1 MRKIISIIIISI
13 ITILVAILIFLTT
26 AGIKTDNFNS
36 LINEKVNEI
45 DPKIK
50 LKLNEVNFKL
60 NPSNFEFEISTL
72 DPQIAIN
79 EKNIDLENI
88 KFDLNISEYISNK
101 NPISE
106 ISIIS
111 KENDIDR
118 FIDFINEYP
127 DTDFRLLLTG
137 FCPESL
143 GNKHEHFSQID
154 KVKEFGGEF
163 VEIILTGK
171 DFYEAYDKSVVFCS
185 QKKLNFIHPFNDY
198 KIIEGQAT
206 LFLEIL
212 DQTDEKIDTLI
223 IPIGGGGLISGAIN
237 VFKQLS
243 KKTKIIGVQP
253 VGAPTMKKSI
263 NQNKVITLSEI
274 DNFVDGAAVRKVGDL
289 TFDYCKKYLDDI
301 IIIDE
306 DEICKT
312 ILDLEKNHNIIA
324 EPAGAMSITALRHVK
339 EEIKGKNVVCIICG
353 GNNDRRRIPEIQL
366 RSNRWINQFLK

>member
-1 MRKIISIIIISI
+1 MKDVVKTTSLQKNKIFSDFYSSN
-13 ITILVAILIFLTT
+13 IFLKREDQQKVKSFKIRGAYNKIMSLSKDKINKGIVCAS
-26 AGIKTDNFNS
+26 AGNHAQGFALTCKLQRIKGFVFMPRIT
-36 LINEKVNEI
+36 
-45 DPKIK
+45 PR
-50 LKLNEVNFKL
+50 LK
-60 NPSNFEFEISTL
+60 
-72 DPQIAIN
+72 
-79 EKNIDLENI
+79 
-88 KFDLNISEYISNK
+88 
-101 NPISE
+101 
-106 ISIIS
+106 
-111 KENDIDR
+111 
-118 FIDFINEYP
+118 
-127 DTDFRLLLTG
+127 
-137 FCPESL
+137 
-143 GNKHEHFSQID
+143 ID

-171 DFYEAYDKSVVFCS
+171 DFYEAYDKSVIFCS

-212 DQTDEKIDTLI
+212 DQTDKKIDTLI

-243 KKTKIIGVQP
+243 KITKIIGVQP
-253 VGAPTMKKSI
+253 AGAPTMKKSI

-324 EPAGAMSITALRHVK
+324 EPAVAMSITALRQVK

-353 GNNDRRRIPEIQL
+353 GNNDRRRIPEIRL

>member
-1 MRKIISIIIISI
+1 MIELIDIYRIKKAKNAMKDVVKTTSLQKNKIYSDFYSSN
-13 ITILVAILIFLTT
+13 IFLKREDQQKVKSFKIRG
-26 AGIKTDNFNS
+26 AYNKINS
-36 LINEKVNEI
+36 LSKDKINKGIVCASAGNHAQGFALTC
-45 DPKIK
+45 KLQRIK
-50 LKLNEVNFKL
+50 GFVFMPRITPRLK
-60 NPSNFEFEISTL
+60 
-72 DPQIAIN
+72 
-79 EKNIDLENI
+79 
-88 KFDLNISEYISNK
+88 
-101 NPISE
+101 
-106 ISIIS
+106 
-111 KENDIDR
+111 
-118 FIDFINEYP
+118 
-127 DTDFRLLLTG
+127 
-137 FCPESL
+137 
-143 GNKHEHFSQID
+143 ID

-253 VGAPTMKKSI
+253 AGAPTMKKSI

-324 EPAGAMSITALRHVK
+324 EPAGAMSITALRQVK

>member
-1 MRKIISIIIISI
+1 MIELIDIYRIKKAKNAMNDVVRTTSLQKNKIYSDFYSSN
-13 ITILVAILIFLTT
+13 IFLKREDQQKVKSFKIRG
-26 AGIKTDNFNS
+26 AYNKINS
-36 LINEKVNEI
+36 LSKDKINKGIVCASAGNHAQGFALTC
-45 DPKIK
+45 KLQRIK
-50 LKLNEVNFKL
+50 GYVFMPRITPRLK
-60 NPSNFEFEISTL
+60 
-72 DPQIAIN
+72 
-79 EKNIDLENI
+79 
-88 KFDLNISEYISNK
+88 
-101 NPISE
+101 
-106 ISIIS
+106 
-111 KENDIDR
+111 
-118 FIDFINEYP
+118 
-127 DTDFRLLLTG
+127 
-137 FCPESL
+137 
-143 GNKHEHFSQID
+143 ID

-171 DFYEAYDKSVVFCS
+171 DFYEAYDKSVIFCS

-212 DQTDEKIDTLI
+212 NQTDEKIDTLI

-253 VGAPTMKKSI
+253 AGAPTMKKSI

-289 TFDYCKKYLDDI
+289 TFNYCKKYLDDI

-312 ILDLEKNHNIIA
+312 ILDLEKHHNIIA
-324 EPAGAMSITALRHVK
+324 EPAGAMSITALRQVK
-339 EEIKGKNVVCIICG
+339 EEIAGKNVVCIICG
-353 GNNDRRRIPEIQL
+353 GNNDRRRLPEIEL
-366 RSNRWINQFLK
+366 RSNRWINQFCK

>member
-1 MRKIISIIIISI
+1 MKDVVKTTSLQKNKIFSDFYSSN
-13 ITILVAILIFLTT
+13 IFLKREDQQKVKSFKIRG
-26 AGIKTDNFNS
+26 AYNKINS
-36 LINEKVNEI
+36 LSKDKINKGIVCASAGNHAQGFALTC
-45 DPKIK
+45 KLQRIK
-50 LKLNEVNFKL
+50 GFVFMPRITPRLK
-60 NPSNFEFEISTL
+60 
-72 DPQIAIN
+72 
-79 EKNIDLENI
+79 
-88 KFDLNISEYISNK
+88 
-101 NPISE
+101 
-106 ISIIS
+106 
-111 KENDIDR
+111 
-118 FIDFINEYP
+118 
-127 DTDFRLLLTG
+127 
-137 FCPESL
+137 
-143 GNKHEHFSQID
+143 ID

-253 VGAPTMKKSI
+253 AGAPTMKKSI

-289 TFDYCKKYLDDI
+289 TFDYCKEYLDDI

-324 EPAGAMSITALRHVK
+324 EPAGAMSITALRQVK

-353 GNNDRRRIPEIQL
+353 GNNDKRRIPEIQL

>member
-1 MRKIISIIIISI
+1 MKDVVKTTSLQKNKIYSDFYSSN
-13 ITILVAILIFLTT
+13 IFLKREDQQKVKSFKIRG
-26 AGIKTDNFNS
+26 AYNKINS
-36 LINEKVNEI
+36 LSKDKINKGIVCASAGNHAQGFALTCKLQ
-45 DPKIK
+45 KIK
-50 LKLNEVNFKL
+50 GFVFMPRITPRLK
-60 NPSNFEFEISTL
+60 
-72 DPQIAIN
+72 
-79 EKNIDLENI
+79 
-88 KFDLNISEYISNK
+88 
-101 NPISE
+101 
-106 ISIIS
+106 
-111 KENDIDR
+111 
-118 FIDFINEYP
+118 
-127 DTDFRLLLTG
+127 
-137 FCPESL
+137 
-143 GNKHEHFSQID
+143 ID

-253 VGAPTMKKSI
+253 AGAPTMKKSI
-263 NQNKVITLSEI
+263 NQNKVITLSER
-274 DNFVDGAAVRKVGDL
+274 DNFVDGAAVRKVVDL

-324 EPAGAMSITALRHVK
+324 EPAGAMSITALRQVK

>member
-1 MRKIISIIIISI
+1 MKDVVKTTSLQKNKIYSDFYSSN
-13 ITILVAILIFLTT
+13 IFLKREDQQKVKSFKIRG
-26 AGIKTDNFNS
+26 AYNKINS
-36 LINEKVNEI
+36 LSMDKINKGIVCASAGNHAQGFALTC
-45 DPKIK
+45 KLQRIK
-50 LKLNEVNFKL
+50 GFVFMPRITPRLK
-60 NPSNFEFEISTL
+60 
-72 DPQIAIN
+72 
-79 EKNIDLENI
+79 
-88 KFDLNISEYISNK
+88 
-101 NPISE
+101 
-106 ISIIS
+106 
-111 KENDIDR
+111 
-118 FIDFINEYP
+118 
-127 DTDFRLLLTG
+127 
-137 FCPESL
+137 
-143 GNKHEHFSQID
+143 ID

-253 VGAPTMKKSI
+253 AGAPTMKKSI

-324 EPAGAMSITALRHVK
+324 EPAGAMSITALRQVK

-353 GNNDRRRIPEIQL
+353 GNNDRRRIPEIRL

>member
-1 MRKIISIIIISI
+1 MKDVVKTTSLQKNKIYSDFYSSN
-13 ITILVAILIFLTT
+13 IFLKREDQQKVKSFKIRG
-26 AGIKTDNFNS
+26 AYNKINS
-36 LINEKVNEI
+36 LSMDKINKGIVCASAGNHAQGFALTC
-45 DPKIK
+45 KLQRIK
-50 LKLNEVNFKL
+50 GFVFMPRITPRLK
-60 NPSNFEFEISTL
+60 
-72 DPQIAIN
+72 
-79 EKNIDLENI
+79 
-88 KFDLNISEYISNK
+88 
-101 NPISE
+101 
-106 ISIIS
+106 
-111 KENDIDR
+111 
-118 FIDFINEYP
+118 
-127 DTDFRLLLTG
+127 
-137 FCPESL
+137 
-143 GNKHEHFSQID
+143 ID

-253 VGAPTMKKSI
+253 AGAPTMKKSI
-263 NQNKVITLSEI
+263 NQNKVITLNEI

-289 TFDYCKKYLDDI
+289 TFNYCKKYLDDI

-324 EPAGAMSITALRHVK
+324 EPAGAMSITALRQVK
-339 EEIKGKNVVCIICG
+339 EEIIGKNVVCIICG
-353 GNNDRRRIPEIQL
+353 GNNDRRRIPEIEL
-366 RSNRWINQFLK
+366 RSNRWINQFCK

>member
-1 MRKIISIIIISI
+1 MIELIDIYRIKKAKNAMKDVVKTTSLQKNKIYSDFYSSN
-13 ITILVAILIFLTT
+13 IFLKREDQQKVKSFKIRG
-26 AGIKTDNFNS
+26 AYNKINS
-36 LINEKVNEI
+36 LSKDKINKGIVCASAGNHAQGFALTC
-45 DPKIK
+45 KLQRIK
-50 LKLNEVNFKL
+50 GYVFMPRITPRLK
-60 NPSNFEFEISTL
+60 
-72 DPQIAIN
+72 
-79 EKNIDLENI
+79 
-88 KFDLNISEYISNK
+88 
-101 NPISE
+101 
-106 ISIIS
+106 
-111 KENDIDR
+111 
-118 FIDFINEYP
+118 
-127 DTDFRLLLTG
+127 
-137 FCPESL
+137 
-143 GNKHEHFSQID
+143 ID

-253 VGAPTMKKSI
+253 AGAPTMKKSI

-324 EPAGAMSITALRHVK
+324 EPAGAMSITALRQVK
-339 EEIKGKNVVCIICG
+339 EEIIGKNVVCIICG
-353 GNNDRRRIPEIQL
+353 GNNDRRRIPEIEL
-366 RSNRWINQFLK
+366 RSNRWINQFCK

>member
-1 MRKIISIIIISI
+1 MKDVVKTTSLQKNKIFSDFYSSN
-13 ITILVAILIFLTT
+13 IFLKREDQQKVKSFKIRG
-26 AGIKTDNFNS
+26 AYNKINS
-36 LINEKVNEI
+36 LSKDKINKGIVCASAGNHAQGFALTC
-45 DPKIK
+45 KLQRIK
-50 LKLNEVNFKL
+50 GFVFMPRITPRLK
-60 NPSNFEFEISTL
+60 
-72 DPQIAIN
+72 
-79 EKNIDLENI
+79 
-88 KFDLNISEYISNK
+88 
-101 NPISE
+101 
-106 ISIIS
+106 
-111 KENDIDR
+111 
-118 FIDFINEYP
+118 
-127 DTDFRLLLTG
+127 
-137 FCPESL
+137 
-143 GNKHEHFSQID
+143 ID

-253 VGAPTMKKSI
+253 AGAPTMKKSI

-324 EPAGAMSITALRHVK
+324 EPAGAMSITALRQVK
-339 EEIKGKNVVCIICG
+339 EEIIGKNVVCIICG

>member
-1 MRKIISIIIISI
+1 MKDVVKTTALQKNKIYSDFYSSN
-13 ITILVAILIFLTT
+13 IFLKREDQQKVKSFKIRG
-26 AGIKTDNFNS
+26 AYNKINS
-36 LINEKVNEI
+36 LSKDKINKGIVCASAGNHAQGFALTC
-45 DPKIK
+45 KLQRIK
-50 LKLNEVNFKL
+50 GFVFMPRITPRLK
-60 NPSNFEFEISTL
+60 
-72 DPQIAIN
+72 
-79 EKNIDLENI
+79 
-88 KFDLNISEYISNK
+88 
-101 NPISE
+101 
-106 ISIIS
+106 
-111 KENDIDR
+111 
-118 FIDFINEYP
+118 
-127 DTDFRLLLTG
+127 
-137 FCPESL
+137 
-143 GNKHEHFSQID
+143 ID

-253 VGAPTMKKSI
+253 AGAPTMKKSI

-312 ILDLEKNHNIIA
+312 ILDLENNHNIIA
-324 EPAGAMSITALRHVK
+324 EPAGAMSITALRQVK
-339 EEIKGKNVVCIICG
+339 EEIKGKNIVCIICG

>member
-1 MRKIISIIIISI
+1 MKDVVKTTSLQKNKIFSDFYSSN
-13 ITILVAILIFLTT
+13 IFLKREDQQKVKSFKIRG
-26 AGIKTDNFNS
+26 AYNKINS
-36 LINEKVNEI
+36 LSKDKINKGIVCASAGNHAQGFALTCKLQRI
-45 DPKIK
+45 KGFVFMPKITPR
-50 LKLNEVNFKL
+50 LK
-60 NPSNFEFEISTL
+60 
-72 DPQIAIN
+72 
-79 EKNIDLENI
+79 
-88 KFDLNISEYISNK
+88 
-101 NPISE
+101 
-106 ISIIS
+106 
-111 KENDIDR
+111 
-118 FIDFINEYP
+118 
-127 DTDFRLLLTG
+127 
-137 FCPESL
+137 
-143 GNKHEHFSQID
+143 ID

-243 KKTKIIGVQP
+243 KETKIIGVQP
-253 VGAPTMKKSI
+253 AGAPTMKKSI

-324 EPAGAMSITALRHVK
+324 EPAGAMSITALRQVK

-353 GNNDRRRIPEIQL
+353 GNNDRRRIPEIEL

>member
-1 MRKIISIIIISI
+1 MKDVVKTTSLQKNKIFSDFYSSN
-13 ITILVAILIFLTT
+13 IFLKREDQQK
-26 AGIKTDNFNS
+26 IKSFKIRGAYNKINS
-36 LINEKVNEI
+36 LSKDKINKGIVCASAGNHAQGFALTC
-45 DPKIK
+45 KLQRIK
-50 LKLNEVNFKL
+50 GFVFMPRITPRLK
-60 NPSNFEFEISTL
+60 
-72 DPQIAIN
+72 
-79 EKNIDLENI
+79 
-88 KFDLNISEYISNK
+88 
-101 NPISE
+101 
-106 ISIIS
+106 
-111 KENDIDR
+111 
-118 FIDFINEYP
+118 
-127 DTDFRLLLTG
+127 
-137 FCPESL
+137 
-143 GNKHEHFSQID
+143 ID

-253 VGAPTMKKSI
+253 AGAPTMKKSI

-324 EPAGAMSITALRHVK
+324 EPAGAMSITALRQVK

>member
-1 MRKIISIIIISI
+1 MKDVVKTTSLQKNKIFSDFYSSN
-13 ITILVAILIFLTT
+13 IFLKREDQQKVKSFKIRG
-26 AGIKTDNFNS
+26 AYNKINS
-36 LINEKVNEI
+36 LSKDKINKGIVCASAGNHAQGFALTCKLQ
-45 DPKIK
+45 KIK
-50 LKLNEVNFKL
+50 GFVFMPRITPRLK
-60 NPSNFEFEISTL
+60 
-72 DPQIAIN
+72 
-79 EKNIDLENI
+79 
-88 KFDLNISEYISNK
+88 
-101 NPISE
+101 
-106 ISIIS
+106 
-111 KENDIDR
+111 
-118 FIDFINEYP
+118 
-127 DTDFRLLLTG
+127 
-137 FCPESL
+137 
-143 GNKHEHFSQID
+143 ID

-171 DFYEAYDKSVVFCS
+171 DFYEAYDKSVIFCS

-253 VGAPTMKKSI
+253 AGAPTMKKSI

-324 EPAGAMSITALRHVK
+324 EPAGAMSITALRQVK

>member
-1 MRKIISIIIISI
+1 MKGVVKTTSLQKNKIYSDFYSSN
-13 ITILVAILIFLTT
+13 IFLKREDQQKVKSFKIRG
-26 AGIKTDNFNS
+26 AYNKINS
-36 LINEKVNEI
+36 LSKDKINKGIVCASAGNHAQGFALTC
-45 DPKIK
+45 KLQRIK
-50 LKLNEVNFKL
+50 GFVFMPRITPRLK
-60 NPSNFEFEISTL
+60 
-72 DPQIAIN
+72 
-79 EKNIDLENI
+79 
-88 KFDLNISEYISNK
+88 
-101 NPISE
+101 
-106 ISIIS
+106 
-111 KENDIDR
+111 
-118 FIDFINEYP
+118 
-127 DTDFRLLLTG
+127 
-137 FCPESL
+137 
-143 GNKHEHFSQID
+143 ID

-243 KKTKIIGVQP
+243 KITKIIGVQP
-253 VGAPTMKKSI
+253 AGAPTMKKSI

-289 TFDYCKKYLDDI
+289 TFNYCKKYLDDI

-324 EPAGAMSITALRHVK
+324 EPAGAMSITALRQVK
-339 EEIKGKNVVCIICG
+339 EEIIGKNVVCIICG

>member
-1 MRKIISIIIISI
+1 MKDVVKTTSLQKNKIYSDFYSSN
-13 ITILVAILIFLTT
+13 IFLKREDQQKVKSFKIRG
-26 AGIKTDNFNS
+26 AYNKINS
-36 LINEKVNEI
+36 LSKDKINKGIVCASAGNHAQGFALTCKLQRI
-45 DPKIK
+45 KGFVFMPKITPR
-50 LKLNEVNFKL
+50 LK
-60 NPSNFEFEISTL
+60 
-72 DPQIAIN
+72 
-79 EKNIDLENI
+79 
-88 KFDLNISEYISNK
+88 
-101 NPISE
+101 
-106 ISIIS
+106 
-111 KENDIDR
+111 
-118 FIDFINEYP
+118 
-127 DTDFRLLLTG
+127 
-137 FCPESL
+137 
-143 GNKHEHFSQID
+143 ID

-253 VGAPTMKKSI
+253 AGAPTMKKSI
-263 NQNKVITLSEI
+263 NQNKIITLSEI

-324 EPAGAMSITALRHVK
+324 EPAGAMSITALRQVK
-339 EEIKGKNVVCIICG
+339 EEIIGKNVVCIICG

-366 RSNRWINQFLK
+366 RSNRWINQFRK

>member
-1 MRKIISIIIISI
+1 MKDVVKTTSLQKNKIYSDFYSSN
-13 ITILVAILIFLTT
+13 IFLKREDQQKVKSFKIRG
-26 AGIKTDNFNS
+26 AYNKINS
-36 LINEKVNEI
+36 LSKDKINKGIVCASAGNHAQGFALTC
-45 DPKIK
+45 KLQRIK
-50 LKLNEVNFKL
+50 GFVFMPRITPRLK
-60 NPSNFEFEISTL
+60 
-72 DPQIAIN
+72 
-79 EKNIDLENI
+79 
-88 KFDLNISEYISNK
+88 
-101 NPISE
+101 
-106 ISIIS
+106 
-111 KENDIDR
+111 
-118 FIDFINEYP
+118 
-127 DTDFRLLLTG
+127 
-137 FCPESL
+137 
-143 GNKHEHFSQID
+143 ID

-171 DFYEAYDKSVVFCS
+171 DFYEAYDKSVIFCS

-253 VGAPTMKKSI
+253 AGAPTMKKSI

-301 IIIDE
+301 IVINE

-324 EPAGAMSITALRHVK
+324 EPAGAMSITALRQVK

>member
-1 MRKIISIIIISI
+1 MIELIDIYRIKKAKNAMKGVVKTTSLQKNKIYSDFYSSN
-13 ITILVAILIFLTT
+13 IFLKREDQQKVKSFKIRG
-26 AGIKTDNFNS
+26 AYNKINS
-36 LINEKVNEI
+36 LSKDKINKGIVCASAGNHAQGFALTC
-45 DPKIK
+45 KLQRIK
-50 LKLNEVNFKL
+50 GFVFMPRITPRLK
-60 NPSNFEFEISTL
+60 
-72 DPQIAIN
+72 
-79 EKNIDLENI
+79 
-88 KFDLNISEYISNK
+88 
-101 NPISE
+101 
-106 ISIIS
+106 
-111 KENDIDR
+111 
-118 FIDFINEYP
+118 
-127 DTDFRLLLTG
+127 
-137 FCPESL
+137 
-143 GNKHEHFSQID
+143 ID

-223 IPIGGGGLISGAIN
+223 IPIGGGGLISGAII

-253 VGAPTMKKSI
+253 AGAPTMKKSI

-324 EPAGAMSITALRHVK
+324 EPAGAMSITALRQVK
-339 EEIKGKNVVCIICG
+339 EEIKGKTVVCIICG
-353 GNNDRRRIPEIQL
+353 GYNDRRRIPEIQL

>member
-1 MRKIISIIIISI
+1 MKGVVKTTSLQKNKIYSDFYSSN
-13 ITILVAILIFLTT
+13 IFLKREDQQKVKSFKIRG
-26 AGIKTDNFNS
+26 AYNKINS
-36 LINEKVNEI
+36 LSKDKINKGIVCASAGNHAQGFALTC
-45 DPKIK
+45 KLQRIK
-50 LKLNEVNFKL
+50 GFVFMPRITPRLK
-60 NPSNFEFEISTL
+60 
-72 DPQIAIN
+72 
-79 EKNIDLENI
+79 
-88 KFDLNISEYISNK
+88 
-101 NPISE
+101 
-106 ISIIS
+106 
-111 KENDIDR
+111 
-118 FIDFINEYP
+118 
-127 DTDFRLLLTG
+127 
-137 FCPESL
+137 
-143 GNKHEHFSQID
+143 ID

-253 VGAPTMKKSI
+253 AGAPTMKKSI

-324 EPAGAMSITALRHVK
+324 EPAGAMSITALRQVK
-339 EEIKGKNVVCIICG
+339 EEIIGKNVVCIICG

>member
-1 MRKIISIIIISI
+1 MKDVVKTTSLQKNKIYSDFYSSN
-13 ITILVAILIFLTT
+13 IFLKREDQQKVKSFKIRG
-26 AGIKTDNFNS
+26 AYNKINS
-36 LINEKVNEI
+36 LSKDKINKGIVCASAGNHAQGFALTCKLQ
-45 DPKIK
+45 KIK
-50 LKLNEVNFKL
+50 GFVFMPRITPRLK
-60 NPSNFEFEISTL
+60 
-72 DPQIAIN
+72 
-79 EKNIDLENI
+79 
-88 KFDLNISEYISNK
+88 
-101 NPISE
+101 
-106 ISIIS
+106 
-111 KENDIDR
+111 
-118 FIDFINEYP
+118 
-127 DTDFRLLLTG
+127 
-137 FCPESL
+137 
-143 GNKHEHFSQID
+143 ID

-253 VGAPTMKKSI
+253 AGAPTMKKSI

-324 EPAGAMSITALRHVK
+324 EPAGAMSITALRQVK

-353 GNNDRRRIPEIQL
+353 GNNDRRRMPEIQL

>member
-1 MRKIISIIIISI
+1 MKDVVKTTSLQKNKIYSDFYSSN
-13 ITILVAILIFLTT
+13 IFLKREDQQKVKSFKIRG
-26 AGIKTDNFNS
+26 AYNKINS
-36 LINEKVNEI
+36 LSKDKINKGIVCASAGNHAQGFALTCKLQRI
-45 DPKIK
+45 KGFVFMPKITPK
-50 LKLNEVNFKL
+50 LK
-60 NPSNFEFEISTL
+60 
-72 DPQIAIN
+72 
-79 EKNIDLENI
+79 
-88 KFDLNISEYISNK
+88 
-101 NPISE
+101 
-106 ISIIS
+106 
-111 KENDIDR
+111 
-118 FIDFINEYP
+118 
-127 DTDFRLLLTG
+127 
-137 FCPESL
+137 
-143 GNKHEHFSQID
+143 ID

-163 VEIILTGK
+163 VEIILTGN

-253 VGAPTMKKSI
+253 AGAPTMKKSI

-289 TFDYCKKYLDDI
+289 TFDYCKKYVDDI

-324 EPAGAMSITALRHVK
+324 EPAGAMSITALRQVK

>member
-1 MRKIISIIIISI
+1 MKDVVKTTSLQKNKIYSDFYSSN
-13 ITILVAILIFLTT
+13 IFLKREDQQKVKSFKIRG
-26 AGIKTDNFNS
+26 AYNKINS
-36 LINEKVNEI
+36 LSKDKINKGIVCASAGNHAQGFALTCKLQRI
-45 DPKIK
+45 KGFVFMPRITPK
-50 LKLNEVNFKL
+50 LK
-60 NPSNFEFEISTL
+60 
-72 DPQIAIN
+72 
-79 EKNIDLENI
+79 
-88 KFDLNISEYISNK
+88 
-101 NPISE
+101 
-106 ISIIS
+106 
-111 KENDIDR
+111 
-118 FIDFINEYP
+118 
-127 DTDFRLLLTG
+127 
-137 FCPESL
+137 
-143 GNKHEHFSQID
+143 ID

-253 VGAPTMKKSI
+253 AGAPTMKKSI

-324 EPAGAMSITALRHVK
+324 EPAGAMSITALRQVK

-353 GNNDRRRIPEIQL
+353 GNNDRRRMPEIQL

>member
-1 MRKIISIIIISI
+1 MKDVVKTTSLQKNKIFSDFYSSN
-13 ITILVAILIFLTT
+13 IFLKREDQQKVKSFKIRG
-26 AGIKTDNFNS
+26 AYNKINS
-36 LINEKVNEI
+36 LSKDKINKGIVCASAGNHAQGFALTCKLQ
-45 DPKIK
+45 KIK
-50 LKLNEVNFKL
+50 GFVFMPRITPRLK
-60 NPSNFEFEISTL
+60 
-72 DPQIAIN
+72 
-79 EKNIDLENI
+79 
-88 KFDLNISEYISNK
+88 
-101 NPISE
+101 
-106 ISIIS
+106 
-111 KENDIDR
+111 
-118 FIDFINEYP
+118 
-127 DTDFRLLLTG
+127 
-137 FCPESL
+137 
-143 GNKHEHFSQID
+143 ID

-253 VGAPTMKKSI
+253 AGAPTMKKSI

-324 EPAGAMSITALRHVK
+324 EPAGAMSITALRQVK

>member
-1 MRKIISIIIISI
+1 MKDVVKTTSLQKNKIYSDFYSSN
-13 ITILVAILIFLTT
+13 IFLKREDQQKVKSFKIRG
-26 AGIKTDNFNS
+26 AYNKINS
-36 LINEKVNEI
+36 LSMDKINKGIVCASAGNHAQGFALTCKLQRI
-45 DPKIK
+45 KGFVFMPRITPK
-50 LKLNEVNFKL
+50 LK
-60 NPSNFEFEISTL
+60 
-72 DPQIAIN
+72 
-79 EKNIDLENI
+79 
-88 KFDLNISEYISNK
+88 
-101 NPISE
+101 
-106 ISIIS
+106 
-111 KENDIDR
+111 
-118 FIDFINEYP
+118 
-127 DTDFRLLLTG
+127 
-137 FCPESL
+137 
-143 GNKHEHFSQID
+143 ID

-171 DFYEAYDKSVVFCS
+171 DFYEAYDKSIVFCS

-253 VGAPTMKKSI
+253 AGAPTMKKSI
-263 NQNKVITLSEI
+263 NQNKVITLNEI

-289 TFDYCKKYLDDI
+289 TFNYCKKYLDDI

-324 EPAGAMSITALRHVK
+324 EPAGAMSITALRQVK
-339 EEIKGKNVVCIICG
+339 EEIIGKNVVCIICG

>member
-1 MRKIISIIIISI
+1 MKGVVKTTSLQKNKIYSDFYSSN
-13 ITILVAILIFLTT
+13 IFLKREDQQKVKSFKIRG
-26 AGIKTDNFNS
+26 AYNKINS
-36 LINEKVNEI
+36 LSKDKINKGIVCASAGNHAQGFALTC
-45 DPKIK
+45 KLQRIK
-50 LKLNEVNFKL
+50 GFVFMPRITPRLK
-60 NPSNFEFEISTL
+60 
-72 DPQIAIN
+72 
-79 EKNIDLENI
+79 
-88 KFDLNISEYISNK
+88 
-101 NPISE
+101 
-106 ISIIS
+106 
-111 KENDIDR
+111 
-118 FIDFINEYP
+118 
-127 DTDFRLLLTG
+127 
-137 FCPESL
+137 
-143 GNKHEHFSQID
+143 ID

-253 VGAPTMKKSI
+253 AGAPTMKKSI

-324 EPAGAMSITALRHVK
+324 EPAGAMSITALRQVK

>member
-1 MRKIISIIIISI
+1 LIELIEIYRIKKAKNAMKGVVKTTSLQKNKIYSDFYFSN
-13 ITILVAILIFLTT
+13 IFLKREDQQKVKSFKIRG
-26 AGIKTDNFNS
+26 AYNKINS
-36 LINEKVNEI
+36 LSKDKINKGIVCASAGNHAQGFALTC
-45 DPKIK
+45 KLQRIK
-50 LKLNEVNFKL
+50 GFVFMPRITPRLK
-60 NPSNFEFEISTL
+60 
-72 DPQIAIN
+72 
-79 EKNIDLENI
+79 
-88 KFDLNISEYISNK
+88 
-101 NPISE
+101 
-106 ISIIS
+106 
-111 KENDIDR
+111 
-118 FIDFINEYP
+118 
-127 DTDFRLLLTG
+127 
-137 FCPESL
+137 
-143 GNKHEHFSQID
+143 ID

-163 VEIILTGK
+163 VEIILTGN

-243 KKTKIIGVQP
+243 KETKIIGVQP
-253 VGAPTMKKSI
+253 AGAPTMKKSI

-324 EPAGAMSITALRHVK
+324 EPAGAMSITALRQVK

-353 GNNDRRRIPEIQL
+353 GNNDRRRMPEIQL

>member
-1 MRKIISIIIISI
+1 MKDVVKTTSLQKNKIYSDFYSSN
-13 ITILVAILIFLTT
+13 IFLKREDQQKVKSFKIRG
-26 AGIKTDNFNS
+26 AYNKINS
-36 LINEKVNEI
+36 LSKDKINKGIVCASAGNHAQGFALTCKLQRI
-45 DPKIK
+45 KGFVFMPRITPK
-50 LKLNEVNFKL
+50 LK
-60 NPSNFEFEISTL
+60 
-72 DPQIAIN
+72 
-79 EKNIDLENI
+79 
-88 KFDLNISEYISNK
+88 
-101 NPISE
+101 
-106 ISIIS
+106 
-111 KENDIDR
+111 
-118 FIDFINEYP
+118 
-127 DTDFRLLLTG
+127 
-137 FCPESL
+137 
-143 GNKHEHFSQID
+143 ID

-163 VEIILTGK
+163 VEIILTGN

-253 VGAPTMKKSI
+253 AGAPTMKKSI

-301 IIIDE
+301 IIIEE

-324 EPAGAMSITALRHVK
+324 EPAGAMSITALRQVK

>member
-1 MRKIISIIIISI
+1 MKDVVKTTSLQKNKIYSDFYSSN
-13 ITILVAILIFLTT
+13 IFLKREDQQKVKSFKIRG
-26 AGIKTDNFNS
+26 AYNKINS
-36 LINEKVNEI
+36 LSKDKINKGIVCASAGNHAQGFALTCKQQRI
-45 DPKIK
+45 KGFVFMPKITPR
-50 LKLNEVNFKL
+50 LK
-60 NPSNFEFEISTL
+60 
-72 DPQIAIN
+72 
-79 EKNIDLENI
+79 
-88 KFDLNISEYISNK
+88 
-101 NPISE
+101 
-106 ISIIS
+106 
-111 KENDIDR
+111 
-118 FIDFINEYP
+118 
-127 DTDFRLLLTG
+127 
-137 FCPESL
+137 
-143 GNKHEHFSQID
+143 ID

-243 KKTKIIGVQP
+243 KITKIIGVQP
-253 VGAPTMKKSI
+253 AGAPTMKKSI

-324 EPAGAMSITALRHVK
+324 EPAGAMSITALRQVK

>member
-1 MRKIISIIIISI
+1 MIELIDIYRIKKAKNAMKDVVKTTSLQKNKIYSDFYSSN
-13 ITILVAILIFLTT
+13 IFLKREDQQKVKSFKIRG
-26 AGIKTDNFNS
+26 AYNKINS
-36 LINEKVNEI
+36 LSKDKINKGIVCASAGNHAQGFALTC
-45 DPKIK
+45 KLQRIK
-50 LKLNEVNFKL
+50 GFVFMPRITPRLK
-60 NPSNFEFEISTL
+60 
-72 DPQIAIN
+72 
-79 EKNIDLENI
+79 
-88 KFDLNISEYISNK
+88 
-101 NPISE
+101 
-106 ISIIS
+106 
-111 KENDIDR
+111 
-118 FIDFINEYP
+118 
-127 DTDFRLLLTG
+127 
-137 FCPESL
+137 
-143 GNKHEHFSQID
+143 ID

-163 VEIILTGK
+163 VEIILTGN

-212 DQTDEKIDTLI
+212 DQMDEKIDTLI

-243 KKTKIIGVQP
+243 KETKIIGVQP
-253 VGAPTMKKSI
+253 AGAPTMKKSI

-324 EPAGAMSITALRHVK
+324 EPAGAMSITALRQVK
-339 EEIKGKNVVCIICG
+339 EEIIGKNVVCIICG

-366 RSNRWINQFLK
+366 RSNRWINQFCK

>member
-1 MRKIISIIIISI
+1 MKDVVKTTSLQKNKIYSDFYSSN
-13 ITILVAILIFLTT
+13 IFLKREDQQKVKSFKIRG
-26 AGIKTDNFNS
+26 AYNKINS
-36 LINEKVNEI
+36 LSMDKINKGIVCASAGNHAQGFALTCKLQRI
-45 DPKIK
+45 KGFVFMPKITPR
-50 LKLNEVNFKL
+50 LK
-60 NPSNFEFEISTL
+60 
-72 DPQIAIN
+72 
-79 EKNIDLENI
+79 
-88 KFDLNISEYISNK
+88 
-101 NPISE
+101 
-106 ISIIS
+106 
-111 KENDIDR
+111 
-118 FIDFINEYP
+118 
-127 DTDFRLLLTG
+127 
-137 FCPESL
+137 
-143 GNKHEHFSQID
+143 ID

-243 KKTKIIGVQP
+243 KKTKIIGIQP
-253 VGAPTMKKSI
+253 AGAPTMKKSI

-324 EPAGAMSITALRHVK
+324 EPAGAMSITALRQVK

>member
-1 MRKIISIIIISI
+1 MKDVVKTTSLQKNKIYSDFYSSN
-13 ITILVAILIFLTT
+13 IFLKREDQQKVKSFKIRG
-26 AGIKTDNFNS
+26 AYNKINS
-36 LINEKVNEI
+36 LSMDKINKGIVCASAGNHAQGFALTC
-45 DPKIK
+45 KLQRIK
-50 LKLNEVNFKL
+50 GFVFMPRITPRLK
-60 NPSNFEFEISTL
+60 
-72 DPQIAIN
+72 
-79 EKNIDLENI
+79 
-88 KFDLNISEYISNK
+88 
-101 NPISE
+101 
-106 ISIIS
+106 
-111 KENDIDR
+111 
-118 FIDFINEYP
+118 
-127 DTDFRLLLTG
+127 
-137 FCPESL
+137 
-143 GNKHEHFSQID
+143 ID

-253 VGAPTMKKSI
+253 AGAPTMKKSI

-324 EPAGAMSITALRHVK
+324 EPAGAMSITALRQVK
-339 EEIKGKNVVCIICG
+339 EEIIGKNVVCIICG

>member
-1 MRKIISIIIISI
+1 MKDVVKTTSLQKNKIYSDFYSSN
-13 ITILVAILIFLTT
+13 IFLKREDQQKVKSFKIRG
-26 AGIKTDNFNS
+26 AYNKINS
-36 LINEKVNEI
+36 LSMDKINKGIVCASAGNHAQGFALTC
-45 DPKIK
+45 KLQRIK
-50 LKLNEVNFKL
+50 GFVFMPRITPRLK
-60 NPSNFEFEISTL
+60 
-72 DPQIAIN
+72 
-79 EKNIDLENI
+79 
-88 KFDLNISEYISNK
+88 
-101 NPISE
+101 
-106 ISIIS
+106 
-111 KENDIDR
+111 
-118 FIDFINEYP
+118 
-127 DTDFRLLLTG
+127 
-137 FCPESL
+137 
-143 GNKHEHFSQID
+143 ID

-253 VGAPTMKKSI
+253 AGAPTMKKSI

-289 TFDYCKKYLDDI
+289 TFNYCKKYLDDI
-301 IIIDE
+301 IIIEE

-324 EPAGAMSITALRHVK
+324 EPAGAMSITALRQVK
-339 EEIKGKNVVCIICG
+339 EEIIGKNVVCIICG

>member
-1 MRKIISIIIISI
+1 MIELIDIYRIKKAKNAMKDVVKTTSLQKNKIYSDFYSSN
-13 ITILVAILIFLTT
+13 IFLKREDQQKVKSFKIRG
-26 AGIKTDNFNS
+26 AYNKINS
-36 LINEKVNEI
+36 LSKDKINKGIVCASAGNHAQGFALTCKLQ
-45 DPKIK
+45 KIK
-50 LKLNEVNFKL
+50 GFVFMPRITPRLK
-60 NPSNFEFEISTL
+60 
-72 DPQIAIN
+72 
-79 EKNIDLENI
+79 
-88 KFDLNISEYISNK
+88 
-101 NPISE
+101 
-106 ISIIS
+106 
-111 KENDIDR
+111 
-118 FIDFINEYP
+118 
-127 DTDFRLLLTG
+127 
-137 FCPESL
+137 
-143 GNKHEHFSQID
+143 ID

-253 VGAPTMKKSI
+253 AGAPTMKKSI
-263 NQNKVITLSEI
+263 KQNKVITLSEI